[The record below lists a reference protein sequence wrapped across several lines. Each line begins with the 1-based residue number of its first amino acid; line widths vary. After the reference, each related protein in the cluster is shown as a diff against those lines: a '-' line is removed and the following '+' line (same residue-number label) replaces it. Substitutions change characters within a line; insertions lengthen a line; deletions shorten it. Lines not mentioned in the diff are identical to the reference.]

1 MYQLT
6 ESKFDF
12 AFSFLKGRYRK
23 KTFSRQYGPVCSETR
38 VSSPRFITAILDLGS
53 HATVT
58 IKTTTQRKNYT
69 VEILVSGHPRDAKKV
84 SVAAGVGRLRECKNT
99 EFIWELGK

>member
-12 AFSFLKGRYRK
+12 AFSFLKGPYRK

-53 HATVT
+53 HTTVT

-84 SVAAGVGRLRECKNT
+84 SVAAGAGRLRECKNT

>member
-1 MYQLT
+1 MTSPSL
-6 ESKFDF
+6 
-12 AFSFLKGRYRK
+12 FLRVATGK

-58 IKTTTQRKNYT
+58 IKTTQRKNYT

-84 SVAAGVGRLRECKNT
+84 SVAAGAGRLRECKNT

>member
-12 AFSFLKGRYRK
+12 AFSLQE

-58 IKTTTQRKNYT
+58 IKSTQRKNDT
-69 VEILVSGHPRDAKKV
+69 VEILVSGHPRDARKV
-84 SVAAGVGRLRECKNT
+84 SVTAGAGRLRECKNT
-99 EFIWELGK
+99 EFVWEFGK

>member
-12 AFSFLKGRYRK
+12 AFSFLKSRYRK

-53 HATVT
+53 HTTVT

-84 SVAAGVGRLRECKNT
+84 SVAAGAGRLRECKNT

>member
-1 MYQLT
+1 MT
-6 ESKFDF
+6 SPS
-12 AFSFLKGRYRK
+12 SFLKGRYRK

-84 SVAAGVGRLRECKNT
+84 SVAAGAGRLRECKNT

>member
-6 ESKFDF
+6 ESKFNI
-12 AFSFLKGRYRK
+12 AFSFLKGPYRK

-58 IKTTTQRKNYT
+58 IKTTQRKNYT
-69 VEILVSGHPRDAKKV
+69 VEILVSGHPRNAKKV
-84 SVAAGVGRLRECKNT
+84 SVTTGDGRLRECKNT
-99 EFIWELGK
+99 EFVWELGK

>member
-6 ESKFDF
+6 ESKFDIS
-12 AFSFLKGRYRK
+12 FSFLKGPYRKK

-58 IKTTTQRKNYT
+58 IKTTQRKNYT
-69 VEILVSGHPRDAKKV
+69 VEILVSGHLRDAKKV
-84 SVAAGVGRLRECKNT
+84 SVTAGAGRLRECKNT
-99 EFIWELGK
+99 EFVWELGK

>member
-23 KTFSRQYGPVCSETR
+23 KTFSRQYGPVCSETW

-84 SVAAGVGRLRECKNT
+84 SVAAGAGRLRECKNT

>member
-23 KTFSRQYGPVCSETR
+23 KTFSRQYGPVCSETW
-38 VSSPRFITAILDLGS
+38 VSSSRFITAILDLGS

-58 IKTTTQRKNYT
+58 IKTTTQKKNYT

-84 SVAAGVGRLRECKNT
+84 SVAAGAGRLRECKNT